1 MGAGMAD
8 ETKKPAIKLV
18 TGDQVREISYEELA
32 LSVHMSQ
39 EALVKVL
46 IDKKIISPEEFLKA
60 LREVKQER
68 YRTEPKP

>member
-1 MGAGMAD
+1 MAD
-8 ETKKPAIKLV
+8 EPKKPAIKLV

-46 IDKKIISPEEFLKA
+46 IEKKIISPEDFLKA

-68 YRTEPKP
+68 YRTE

>member
-1 MGAGMAD
+1 MAD
-8 ETKKPAIKLV
+8 ETKKSAIKLV

-46 IDKKIISPEEFLKA
+46 IEKKIIAPEEFLKA

-68 YRTEPKP
+68 YRTE

>member
-1 MGAGMAD
+1 MAD
-8 ETKKPAIKLV
+8 EPKKPAIKLV

-32 LSVHMSQ
+32 LSMHMSQ

-46 IDKKIISPEEFLKA
+46 IEKKIIAPEEFLKA

-68 YRTEPKP
+68 YRTE

>member
-1 MGAGMAD
+1 MAD
-8 ETKKPAIKLV
+8 EPKKPVIKLV
-18 TGDQVREISYEELA
+18 TGDQMREISYEELA

-46 IDKKIISPEEFLKA
+46 IEKKIIAPEEFLKA

-68 YRTEPKP
+68 YRTE

>member
-1 MGAGMAD
+1 MAD

-32 LSVHMSQ
+32 LSMHMSQ

>member
-1 MGAGMAD
+1 MAD
-8 ETKKPAIKLV
+8 EPKKPAIKLV

-46 IDKKIISPEEFLKA
+46 IEKKIISPEEFLKA
-60 LREVKQER
+60 LREVKKER
-68 YRTEPKP
+68 YRTE

>member
-1 MGAGMAD
+1 MAD
-8 ETKKPAIKLV
+8 ETKKSAIKLV

-46 IDKKIISPEEFLKA
+46 IEKKIIAPEEFLKA
-60 LREVKQER
+60 LREVKKER
-68 YRTEPKP
+68 YRTE

>member
-1 MGAGMAD
+1 MAD
-8 ETKKPAIKLV
+8 EPKKPAIKLV

-46 IDKKIISPEEFLKA
+46 IEKKIISPEEFLKA

-68 YRTEPKP
+68 YRTEPKQ

>member
-1 MGAGMAD
+1 MAD
-8 ETKKPAIKLV
+8 EPKKPVIKLV
-18 TGDQVREISYEELA
+18 TGNQMREISYEELA

-46 IDKKIISPEEFLKA
+46 IEKKIIAPEEFLKA

-68 YRTEPKP
+68 YRTE

>member
-1 MGAGMAD
+1 MTD
-8 ETKKPAIKLV
+8 EPKKPAIKLV

-32 LSVHMSQ
+32 LSMHMSQ

-46 IDKKIISPEEFLKA
+46 IEKKIIAPEEFLKA

-68 YRTEPKP
+68 YRTE

>member
-1 MGAGMAD
+1 MAD
-8 ETKKPAIKLV
+8 EPKKPAIKLV

-39 EALVKVL
+39 EAMVKVL
-46 IDKKIISPEEFLKA
+46 IEKKIISPEDFLKA

-68 YRTEPKP
+68 YRTE

>member
-1 MGAGMAD
+1 MAD
-8 ETKKPAIKLV
+8 ETKKSAIKLV

-39 EALVKVL
+39 EALVRVL
-46 IDKKIISPEEFLKA
+46 IEKKIIAPEEFLKA

-68 YRTEPKP
+68 YRTE

>member
-1 MGAGMAD
+1 MAD
-8 ETKKPAIKLV
+8 EKKKPAIKLV

-32 LSVHMSQ
+32 LSVHMAQ

-46 IDKKIISPEEFLKA
+46 IEKKIISPDEFLKA

-68 YRTEPKP
+68 YRTEPKQ

>member
-1 MGAGMAD
+1 MAD
-8 ETKKPAIKLV
+8 EPKKPAIKLV

-46 IDKKIISPEEFLKA
+46 IEKKIISPEEFLKA

-68 YRTEPKP
+68 YRTE

>member
-1 MGAGMAD
+1 MAD

-32 LSVHMSQ
+32 LSMHMSQ

-46 IDKKIISPEEFLKA
+46 IEKKIISPEDFLKA
-60 LREVKQER
+60 LKEIREER
-68 YRTEPKP
+68 YRTEPKQ

>member
-1 MGAGMAD
+1 MAD
-8 ETKKPAIKLV
+8 EPKKPAIKLV

-32 LSVHMSQ
+32 LSMHMSQ